1 MEWILASALLVAT
14 VTSLRLR
21 KKLRNSRFES
31 AYLERIATQA
41 RAADNALLM
50 SVLSRE
56 IANELMERDAEKYK
70 KNFERLYD
78 KWNEIKAKDVKSQRA
93 HSETISSKYSSFLD
107 FDELG
112 TKAHVLYA
120 DAFSWKSDED
130 LWELYES
137 IRLYDALS
145 CELDDDWRQSGTGI
159 IEREVTHLREYCQ
172 KIRDTKLLAHL
183 HKAREQ
189 LWLLENSKVLEEGAD
204 KGEWL
209 YETKDYKFKPIP
221 HYCESRWGI
230 YVKSMDMHGM
240 WGVFY
245 DEVSYTSFYA
255 ATDKFD
261 EQHLDSLNIRICI
274 DARDYSRIEK
284 MDY

>member
-1 MEWILASALLVAT
+1 MMEWVLGAALLAT
-14 VTSLRLR
+14 LIALAAMR
-21 KKLRNSRFES
+21 KKLRNALFENS
-31 AYLERIATQA
+31 NLEHLANRV

-56 IANELMERDAEKYK
+56 IANELMERDADKYK

-78 KWNEIKAKDVKSQRA
+78 KWNEIKAKDLKSQRA
-93 HSETISSKYSSFLD
+93 HSETITSKYVSFLD

-112 TKAHVLYA
+112 TKPHVLYA
-120 DAFSWKSDED
+120 DAFSWKNDED

-145 CELDDDWRQSGTGI
+145 CELDDDWRYSGTGI
-159 IEREVTHLREYCQ
+159 NEREVTHLREYCKQ
-172 KIRDTKLLAHL
+172 ISDTKLLAHL
-183 HKAREQ
+183 HKARDQ
-189 LWLLENSKVLEEGAD
+189 LCLLEGSKVEEEDEG

-209 YETKDYKFKPIP
+209 YETKDYKLKIIP
-221 HYCESRWGI
+221 HFCESRWGI
-230 YVKSMDMHGM
+230 YVKSMNMYGM

-245 DEVSYTSFYA
+245 DKVSYTSFYA
-255 ATDKFD
+255 ANDKF
-261 EQHLDSLNIRICI
+261 EEEYLDSLHIRISV

-284 MDY
+284 MD

>member
-1 MEWILASALLVAT
+1 MEWIL
-14 VTSLRLR
+14 VTMLFFSIVVIV
-21 KKLRNSRFES
+21 KLRRDLKNTRFES
-31 AYLERIATQA
+31 AHLERIANQT
-41 RAADNALLM
+41 RAADNALFL

-56 IANELMERDAEKYK
+56 IANELMERDTDKYK
-70 KNFERLYD
+70 KNFERLYY
-78 KWNEIKAKDVKSQRA
+78 KWSELKAKDVKTQIA
-93 HSETISSKYSSFLD
+93 HLEIITSKYARFLD

-120 DAFSWKSDED
+120 DAFSLQSDED

-145 CELDDDWRQSGTGI
+145 CELDDDWRHSGTGI

-189 LWLLENSKVLEEGAD
+189 LWLLQSSKALEEDAD
-204 KGEWL
+204 KGEWF
-209 YETKDYKFKPIP
+209 YETKDYKFKRIP
-221 HYCESRWGI
+221 HFCESRWGV
-230 YVKSMDMHGM
+230 YVKSLNLYGM

-255 ATDKFD
+255 ADEKFD
-261 EQHLDSLNIRICI
+261 EKYLDNLHVRICV
-274 DARDYSRIEK
+274 DARSYSSIEK
-284 MDY
+284 MEY

>member
-1 MEWILASALLVAT
+1 MEWILASALVVAI
-14 VTSLRLR
+14 VTLLRLR
-21 KKLRNSRFES
+21 KSLRNTRSKN
-31 AYLERIATQA
+31 AILEGRANQT

-56 IANELMERDAEKYK
+56 IANELIERDAGKYE

-78 KWNEIKAKDVKSQRA
+78 KWNEIKAKDVKSKRA
-93 HSETISSKYSSFLD
+93 HYETITSKYASFLD

-120 DAFSWKSDED
+120 DAFGWKSDED

-145 CELDDDWRQSGTGI
+145 CELDDDWQQNGTGI
-159 IEREVTHLREYCQ
+159 TEREVTHLREYCQ

-189 LWLLENSKVLEEGAD
+189 LWLLESSKVLEEDAD
-204 KGEWL
+204 KCEWL
-209 YETKDYKFKPIP
+209 CETKDYKFKRIP
-221 HYCESRWGI
+221 HFCESRWGV
-230 YVKSMDMHGM
+230 YVKSMNMYGM
-240 WGVFY
+240 WGIFY
-245 DEVSYTSFYA
+245 DDVSYTSFYA
-255 ATDKFD
+255 ADEKFD
-261 EQHLDSLNIRICI
+261 EKHLDNLLIRMCV
-274 DARDYSRIEK
+274 DAREYSRIEK
-284 MDY
+284 VDY